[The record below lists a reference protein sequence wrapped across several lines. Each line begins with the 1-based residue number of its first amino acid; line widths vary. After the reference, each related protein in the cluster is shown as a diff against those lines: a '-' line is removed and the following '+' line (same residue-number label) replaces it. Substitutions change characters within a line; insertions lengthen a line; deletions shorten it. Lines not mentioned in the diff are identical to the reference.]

1 MIPSDSVFE
10 PQINTIIEL
19 GGLVAVFKMEFLIL
33 ICPMIFVIET
43 DQRLRIRPAGYR
55 GAAITGVTAVDVDR
69 ISNLAYIVFKIMFL
83 GLMNFLISIDERGG
97 SNESCSVSGTRP
109 DEDR

>member
-1 MIPSDSVFE
+1 
-10 PQINTIIEL
+10 
-19 GGLVAVFKMEFLIL
+19 
-33 ICPMIFVIET
+33 MIFVIET
-43 DQRLRIRPAGYR
+43 DKKLFINPAGYP
-55 GAAITGVTAVDVDR
+55 GDAIDGMLAVDADR

-97 SNESCSVSGTRP
+97 SNESCSVSGTQP